1 MAENYTQMWWDLGL
15 DPGKHCRL
23 LSVLNEVYPPLF
35 LEQPDRPAGMGY
47 FDFVISEIHG
57 LRVKELLDHKAKG
70 GKVFGTFCLY
80 VPDEIITAL
89 GAISVGLCAGTDF
102 SISDAET
109 VLPRNLCP
117 LIKSFYGFKVGKVC
131 PYFESTDLVVGETTC
146 DGKKKVYEILSEI
159 HPTYVMEIP
168 QKKNDDSFK
177 LWKAEI
183 VKFVQKAEGLT
194 GKKLTAQNLKSAI
207 QAHNAKRKALQRL
220 NALRWAKPAPISGK
234 DALLINQIAFYDD
247 PARFTDSVNKL
258 ASELEERVQAGN
270 GVFPKEAISLLIS
283 GTPFAIP
290 NWKLHHVIE
299 SSGFPVVAE
308 ESCVGSRY
316 FTELVDE
323 SPATLEGLLDVI
335 AKRYFNIHCA
345 CFTPNDERMDDI
357 VSLFR
362 KSGARGA
369 INYTLSFCTPYMVES
384 HQVKKRLDAEKIPML
399 NLESDYGMGDME
411 QLKTR
416 IQAFVESLK

>member
-1 MAENYTQMWWDLGL
+1 MAEDYHQMWAGLGL
-15 DPGKHCRL
+15 DLAKHDQL
-23 LSVLNEVYPPLF
+23 LGMLNEFYPPLF
-35 LEQPDRPAGMGY
+35 LQQPDRPAGMGY

-89 GAISVGLCAGTDF
+89 NGIPVGLCAGTDF
-102 SISDAET
+102 SIPDAEA

-117 LIKSFYGFKVGKVC
+117 LIKSFYGFKAAHLC
-131 PYFESTDLVVGETTC
+131 PYFEATDIVIGETTC
-146 DGKKKVYEILSEI
+146 DGKKKTYEVLSEI
-159 HPTYVMEIP
+159 HPVYVMEIP
-168 QKKNDDSFK
+168 QKKNEESYK

-183 VKFVQKAEGLT
+183 AAFVKKAEGLT
-194 GKKLTAQNLKSAI
+194 GKKLTAQNLKPAI
-207 QAHNAKRKALQRL
+207 QLHNAKRAALQKL
-220 NALRWAKPAPISGK
+220 NALRWAKPTPISGK

-247 PARFTDSVNKL
+247 TTRFTESVTKL
-258 ASELEERVQAGN
+258 VAELEERVKAGK
-270 GVFPKEAISLLIS
+270 GVFPKDATSLLVS

-299 SSGFPVVAE
+299 SSGYPVVAE

-316 FTELVDE
+316 FTDLVDE
-323 SPATLEGLLDVI
+323 GAATLEGLLDAV

-357 VSLFR
+357 VSLYR
-362 KSGARGA
+362 KSGAKGA
-369 INYTLSFCTPYMVES
+369 INYTLSFCTPYLVES
-384 HQVKKRLDAEKIPML
+384 HAVKNRLDKEKIPML
-399 NLESDYGMGDME
+399 ALESDYGMGDME

-416 IQAFVESLK
+416 IQAFVESL